1 MVSSIIY
8 VGSKYVCRRYEF
20 NVYIYGIECCRK
32 VSGNANTVTLM
43 KNTRQKKDYKDLF
56 TSGQDNNNDNN
67 NDNNKSQSVNQ
78 SI

>member
-1 MVSSIIY
+1 MVPSIIY

-56 TSGQDNNNDNN
+56 TSRQDNN

>member
-1 MVSSIIY
+1 MYAEDMSLM
-8 VGSKYVCRRYEF
+8 
-20 NVYIYGIECCRK
+20 YIYDIECSRK

-43 KNTRQKKDYKDLF
+43 KNTRQKKDYEDLF
-56 TSGQDNNNDNN
+56 TSRQDNN

>member
-1 MVSSIIY
+1 MYAEDMSLM
-8 VGSKYVCRRYEF
+8 
-20 NVYIYGIECCRK
+20 YIYDIECSRK

-67 NDNNKSQSVNQ
+67 NKSQSVNQ

>member
-1 MVSSIIY
+1 MYAEDMSLM
-8 VGSKYVCRRYEF
+8 
-20 NVYIYGIECCRK
+20 YIYDIECSRK

-56 TSGQDNNNDNN
+56 TSRQDNN